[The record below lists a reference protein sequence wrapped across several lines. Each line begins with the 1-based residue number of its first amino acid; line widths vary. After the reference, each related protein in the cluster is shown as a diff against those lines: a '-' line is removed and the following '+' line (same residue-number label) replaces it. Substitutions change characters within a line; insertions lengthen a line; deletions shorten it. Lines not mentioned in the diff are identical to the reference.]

1 MKNKFKYLVKA
12 SLKKK
17 IDTKS
22 FKISNVVLAIL
33 IIGIV
38 NIDSIITFF
47 GGDFNNDYKYYVID
61 EVGAYD
67 LFTQQLQ
74 ATVSS
79 IHGEDEIVE
88 INKYEDELDKLEE
101 VIKEKDS
108 NVAVKLIKDEDNIF
122 KAEILSNEKIDSIEY
137 QILLSALTNTKTQLA
152 ITKLGLNEDEINKL
166 YKAPSIERVI
176 YSEEDSVDENQ
187 ELIMTTV
194 FPIII
199 LPFFMLTI
207 FLVQMIGAEIN
218 DEKTTRGM
226 EIIISNV
233 SPKTHFF
240 SKVVAGNAFVLIQ
253 SILLL
258 LYSGI
263 GLALRK
269 YIGGSQ
275 ITNGVSGEVG
285 SMINK
290 IFTSSFADKLV
301 IIIPITLILMILTFI
316 AYSLVSGILAS
327 VTTNQEDFQQLQ
339 TPIIIVLLL
348 GYYLSIMAG
357 VFKGSL
363 FIKILAVIPFISA
376 ILSPCLLVMG
386 QFGIIEVII
395 AIILMIL
402 VIFLLIKYG
411 LRAYK
416 VGILNYSSTGL
427 WKKMFKA
434 VKQK

>member
-47 GGDFNNDYKYYVID
+47 GGDFNNEYKYYVID
-61 EVGAYD
+61 EVGATD

-74 ATVSS
+74 ATEISV
-79 IHGEDEIVE
+79 HGEEETVNVE
-88 INKYEDELDKLEE
+88 TYKDELENLET
-101 VIKEKDS
+101 
-108 NVAVKLIKDEDNIF
+108 LIKDKNTNVAIKFIKDEENIF
-122 KAEILSNEKIDSIEY
+122 KVEILSNDKIDSIEY
-137 QILLSALTNTKTQLA
+137 QILLSAISNTKTSLA
-152 ITKLGLNEDEINKL
+152 IAKLNLSQDEINKL
-166 YKAPSIERVI
+166 YTAPSIERVI

-258 LYSGI
+258 AYSGI
-263 GLALRK
+263 GLSVRK
-269 YIGGSQ
+269 FVGGSN

-285 SMINK
+285 TMINK

-301 IIIPITLILMILTFI
+301 IIIPITLVLMILTFI

-386 QFGIIEVII
+386 QFGIMEVII
-395 AIILMIL
+395 AILLMIG
-402 VIFLLIKYG
+402 VIYLLIKYG